1 MSHEPF
7 DADMARYLAEAAK
20 LGPAWD
26 PDWPMA
32 RRRIARDENYR
43 LNRASRPAHLLV
55 EDIAIDGLHARIYRP
70 PGEAPKPGVLYAHG
84 GGWAWGSCETHDDI
98 TAEIADQADVVTVAF
113 DYRLAPEHRH
123 PAQIEDAARAL
134 DWMRSAG
141 RALGIDPGRIVAA
154 GDSAGG
160 QIAAGLALKLKAAGQ
175 PQLRGLVLINP
186 ALGGDTET
194 ASYLAH
200 AASPTLQ
207 RAHMVEYLDLFL
219 GPRGSANWQDPI
231 ALPNLAQD
239 VSGLPPA
246 FISVAGHDP
255 LHDDGVIFRDKL
267 KAAGIAVALRHEPAL
282 AHTYI
287 RARHASTAAGAGFAA
302 IIEAVRHLGHEGSLP
317 QA

>member
-1 MSHEPF
+1 MNSQPF
-7 DADMARYLAEAAK
+7 DPQMAHYLVEAAR

-26 PDWPMA
+26 ADWPMA
-32 RRRIARDENYR
+32 RRRVARDENYR
-43 LNRASRPAHLLV
+43 LNRAGRPPGLLV
-55 EDIAIDGLHARIYRP
+55 EDMAIDGIRARVFRP

-84 GGWAWGSCETHDDI
+84 GGWAWGSCDTHDDI

-123 PAQIEDAARAL
+123 PAQIEDAARVL
-134 DWMRSAG
+134 DWMRSSG

-160 QIAAGLALKLKAAGQ
+160 QIAAGLALQLKASGQ

-186 ALGGDTET
+186 ALGADTET

-207 RAHMVEYLDLFL
+207 RAHMVEYLGIFL
-219 GPRGSANWQDPI
+219 GPPGSPNWQDPL
-231 ALPNLAQD
+231 ALPNLASD
-239 VSGLPPA
+239 VSGLPPC
-246 FISVAGHDP
+246 FITVAGHDP
-255 LHDDGVIFRDKL
+255 LHDDGVIFHDKL
-267 KAAGIAVALRHEPAL
+267 RAAGVATALRREPAL

-302 IIEAVRHLGHEGSLP
+302 IIEAIRHLGHDGSLP